1 MVFLVDLVEGMGMAA
16 ADIAGTTLVADMF
29 RENIGFVMVSI
40 QFSNSSLDLPIEEK
54 STGLLTFLQFNE

>member
-40 QFSNSSLDLPIEEK
+40 QFSNSSLYLPVEK
-54 STGLLTFLQFNE
+54 NIVLTCDILAIK